1 MILIYILCAMGFLLC
16 PGADSQNIQAYFNKT
31 AHLPCPFTNSQNL
44 SWSELVVFW
53 QNKEKLVLYELYLG
67 KEKSDNVNRKYM
79 GRTSFD
85 WENWTLRLHNVQ
97 IKDKGS
103 YQCFIQHK
111 RPTGLV
117 LIYQMSSDLSVLANF
132 SQPEIMPMSNKTENL
147 YINLTCSST
156 QGYPKP
162 KKMSFWLTTEN
173 STIEYDGVMQKSQD
187 KVTELYNVSISSS
200 LSLPDTTSN
209 KTILCVL
216 ETEEPAK
223 MRLFSSPFYIASE
236 DPPHQDNNVWI
247 AAALISVFIPCVL
260 LLLWRCKKKTQHGV
274 SHQSEAI
281 NDDRK
286 ENEPTEQREEV
297 HAPER
302 FDEEVQDD
310 ANSSK
315 MPSDDK
321 SATSF

>member
-1 MILIYILCAMGFLLC
+1 
-16 PGADSQNIQAYFNKT
+16 
-31 AHLPCPFTNSQNL
+31 
-44 SWSELVVFW
+44 
-53 QNKEKLVLYELYLG
+53 
-67 KEKSDNVNRKYM
+67 M

-85 WENWTLRLHNVQ
+85 WDNWILRLHNVQ

-117 LIYQMSSDLSVLANF
+117 LIYQMSSELSVLANF
-132 SQPEIMPMSNKTENL
+132 SQPEITPISNKTENC
-147 YINLTCSST
+147 YINLTCSSV

-162 KKMSFWLTTEN
+162 NKMSFWLRTKN

-200 LSLPDTTSN
+200 LSLTDATSN

-216 ETEEPAK
+216 QTEEPMK
-223 MRLFSSPFYIASE
+223 MQLFSSPFYIVPE
-236 DPPHQDNNVWI
+236 DPPHQDYNVWI
-247 AAALISVFIPCVL
+247 AVALVSVIVLCVL
-260 LLLWRCKKKTQHGV
+260 LFLWKCKKKNQHGV
-274 SHQSEAI
+274 SHKSEAS
-281 NDDRK
+281 NDERE
-286 ENEPTEQREEV
+286 ENEPTKKRV
-297 HAPER
+297 KIYVPKR
-302 FDEEVQDD
+302 FDEEVKDD

-315 MPSDDK
+315 IPSDDK